1 MKPETI
7 NKMVTSDRSDSWK
20 RFLLRAFYGLVRT
33 AFLISIIFS
42 ILNVS
47 INGNSFYFY
56 MILPLA
62 DFSYVRSMLSL
73 KISRRQMYAVFLCWH
88 QVWFLRFLQEI
99 LHTF

>member
-1 MKPETI
+1 VEKIFAACILWIGTDCLPDF
-7 NKMVTSDRSDSWK
+7 N
-20 RFLLRAFYGLVRT
+20 Y
-33 AFLISIIFS
+33 FS